1 MYAVLYP
8 FLGGRAQRTSG
19 AYDLEALTGTTEA
32 KVEFEREKSGHH
44 MSAWGQYLLLLSG
57 LWRITTSSVESGD
70 R

>member
-44 MSAWGQYLLLLSG
+44 HECVGSIFA
-57 LWRITTSSVESGD
+57 SVV
-70 R
+70 